1 MERNCLKTGIMCA
14 FCLMSLSV
22 ALTSCSSDGDEPE
35 GNENGRKLRQLTI
48 SEVPITRAT
57 LTDNSGSLGAA
68 WKAGDKATLVN
79 VSAIPSELLYGY
91 FTATSNAVTS
101 SFTGSIFCEAQ
112 DKLALIYPKV
122 EPQTGN
128 GTFTINLS
136 GQKGTLD
143 DVATNYHYVYG
154 VGEVTSATKATAT
167 ATISPMKSLLA
178 VAKFMFKDKE
188 TDAAI
193 PVKTLKISYGDAL
206 SIGYP
211 QSATVEPKVNP
222 DNLVLIKPEQEYWS
236 ALTVTLDNEIS
247 SGVYVALLP
256 CGELYAEDF
265 FFSVTTAN
273 EVVYTGT
280 ASATLKAGKYYPV
293 TLKLTKQ

>member
-1 MERNCLKTGIMCA
+1 MWA
-14 FCLMSLSV
+14 FCLLSLSMT
-22 ALTSCSSDGDEPE
+22 LTSCSSDGDEPE
-35 GNENGRKLRQLTI
+35 GADSGRKLRQLTI
-48 SEVPITRAT
+48 SEVPLTRAT
-57 LTDNSGSLGAA
+57 LTDNTGALGAA

-79 VSAIPSELLYGY
+79 VSALPLELLYGH

-101 SFTGSIFCEAQ
+101 SFTGSIGCEPQ

-154 VGEVTSATKATAT
+154 VGEVTPVTETTAT
-167 ATISPMKSLLA
+167 AAISPMKSLLA
-178 VAKFMFKDKE
+178 VAKFTFKDAD

-193 PVKTLKISYGDAL
+193 PVKTLSISYYDKIYGDQV
-206 SIGYP
+206 GYP
-211 QSATVEPKVNP
+211 QTATVVPKLDPESLALTTQAQPWNP
-222 DNLVLIKPEQEYWS
+222 
-236 ALTVTLDNEIS
+236 LTVTLNAETSD
-247 SGVYVALLP
+247 GVYVALFP
-256 CGELYAEDF
+256 ITNDYF
-265 FFSVTTAN
+265 HFTVTGSGGT
-273 EVVYTGT
+273 YTGT

-293 TLKLTKQ
+293 TLTLTKQQ